1 MELEESQLVS
11 SIPCDQ
17 LLDVNEALENLS
29 EDLPEEAK
37 AAQVFGAPSYVI
49 NGELWWGQDRLEFV
63 RRAKKLGF
71 TLDEIASLL
80 TLQDEGGSKAEV
92 KKLTREKLIKIEHK
106 ISDLQRMRAMLR
118 VLNKQCSGSG
128 SIRNCPIIE
137 TLTSTNDPL
146 A

>member
-1 MELEESQLVS
+1 MSTQNRKLTIGITAKQAGVTIDTIRFYERRG
-11 SIPCDQ
+11 
-17 LLDVNEALENLS
+17 LL
-29 EDLPEEAK
+29 
-37 AAQVFGAPSYVI
+37 PSPTRTA
-49 NGELWWGQDRLEFV
+49 NGYRIYTADTIDRLEFV

-92 KKLTREKLIKIEHK
+92 KKLSREKLIKIEHK
-106 ISDLQRMRAMLR
+106 ISDLQRMQAMLR

>member
-1 MELEESQLVS
+1 MSTQNRKLTIGITAKQAGVTTDTIRFYERRG
-11 SIPCDQ
+11 
-17 LLDVNEALENLS
+17 LL
-29 EDLPEEAK
+29 
-37 AAQVFGAPSYVI
+37 PSPTRTA
-49 NGELWWGQDRLEFV
+49 NGYRIYTADTIDRLEFV

-92 KKLTREKLIKIEHK
+92 KKLSREKLIKIEHK

>member
-1 MELEESQLVS
+1 MSTQNRKLTIGITAKQAGVTIDTIRFYERRG
-11 SIPCDQ
+11 
-17 LLDVNEALENLS
+17 LL
-29 EDLPEEAK
+29 
-37 AAQVFGAPSYVI
+37 PSPTRTA
-49 NGELWWGQDRLEFV
+49 NGYRIYTADTIDRLEFV

-92 KKLTREKLIKIEHK
+92 KKPSREKLIKIEHK
-106 ISDLQRMRAMLR
+106 ISDLQRMQAMLR